1 MRAARIGA
9 QDYRRPAHL
18 SRLLGYGTLPPVG
31 AALGRLMELEEQKE
45 RERLSV
51 NAGYSFREH
60 VDLLIALLAEAR
72 LLQKAR
78 ASDGLT

>member
-1 MRAARIGA
+1 
-9 QDYRRPAHL
+9 
-18 SRLLGYGTLPPVG
+18 
-31 AALGRLMELEEQKE
+31 MELEEQKE